1 MKVKVTDLPH
11 IGKKVTLITAKREK
25 INIISHYCGKRDL
38 YFSQHEDDDE
48 ADYAVELSSQET
60 RELGAQLLG
69 ATYQP
74 VDQEQ
79 VKFLKGK
86 LVMEWFNVSVSSK
99 FVDKTITD
107 SNIRQQT
114 GVSIIAIT
122 RGDDTIITPAP
133 DEVIKVG
140 DTLMVAGKREHID
153 AFEVLVGAK

>member
-11 IGKKVTLITAKREK
+11 VGKKVTLITAKKEK
-25 INIISHYCGKRDL
+25 INIISHFCGKRDL
-38 YFSQHEDDDE
+38 YFSEHEDDDE

-60 RELGAQLLG
+60 REFGAQLLG

-74 VDQEQ
+74 ADQEQ
-79 VKFLKGK
+79 VKLIKGK
-86 LVMEWFNVSVSSK
+86 LVMEWFDVGKHSK
-99 FVDKTITD
+99 FVNKTISD

-153 AFEVLVGAK
+153 AFEELVGAK